1 MTYTFNLMACKLMAF
16 KFIGVAL
23 VLTFG
28 FMEPAAAVGSM
39 RCGTHIISCGQG
51 KDPGQYEVLKR
62 CGEPTVRQGNT
73 WIYEKSSSVARRIR
87 FDGNGM
93 VSAIE

>member
-1 MTYTFNLMACKLMAF
+1 MTNTYKLMAF

-28 FMEPAAAVGSM
+28 FVEPAAAVGSM
-39 RCGTHIISCGQG
+39 SCGTHIISCGQG

-62 CGEPTVRQGNT
+62 CGEPTFRQGNT
-73 WIYEKSSSVARRIR
+73 WIYKKSSSVERRVK
-87 FDGNGM
+87 FNSNGE
-93 VSAIE
+93 IINIQ